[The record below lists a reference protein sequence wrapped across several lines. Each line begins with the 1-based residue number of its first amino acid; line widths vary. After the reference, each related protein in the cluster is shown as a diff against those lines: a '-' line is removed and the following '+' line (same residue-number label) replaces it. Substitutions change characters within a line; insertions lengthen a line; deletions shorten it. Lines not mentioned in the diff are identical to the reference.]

1 MVDINIEIVPQI
13 VFIMAN
19 ILILFLLMRHFLF
32 RPVMSFLD
40 KRAEAVR
47 SQLSEA
53 EASRAEA
60 AKLAEEYERRLAEAR
75 EEARRV
81 IETASKQAER
91 AGSEIEA
98 QAREQAQNLLE
109 RAQKEIG
116 LERDKALAAVR
127 DEIGALAVMAAGRLL
142 EEKMDPATDEKLV
155 KNFLEGM
162 GKANG

>member
-1 MVDINIEIVPQI
+1 MVDIKIPQI
-13 VFIMAN
+13 AFIMAN
-19 ILILFLLMRHFLF
+19 ILILFLLLRHFLF

-40 KRAEAVR
+40 KRSEAVKH
-47 SQLSEA
+47 QLSEA

-60 AKLAEEYERRLAEAR
+60 AKLAEDYERRLAEAR
-75 EEARRV
+75 EEARHI

-98 QAREQAQNLLE
+98 QAREQAQKLLE

-127 DEIGALAVMAAGRLL
+127 DEISALAVIAAGRLL
-142 EEKMDPATDEKLV
+142 GEKMDPVADEKLV
-155 KNFLEGM
+155 RNFLEGM
-162 GKANG
+162 DKANG